1 MLSLKKLE
9 LFGFKSFCDRQEL
22 RFSGDGIA
30 AIVGPN
36 GCGKSNI
43 GDAISWVIGE
53 QSAKS
58 LRGARMQ
65 DLIFNG
71 SRDRKPSGLAS
82 ISLTL
87 VDPEAYLAA
96 RNGTGSNG
104 VPASLAKRPEEMVVT
119 RKLFRSGESQYL
131 INGKTCRLRDVREL
145 FMGTGLGPQHYAIIE
160 QGRIEQILSSRPVDR
175 RAFVEEAA
183 GVTMFKTK
191 KRLAELKLESAR
203 QNLDR
208 VNDILQE
215 VTRQVNSL
223 KRQASR
229 AHRHEE
235 LRNRLEATLSVLL
248 ASRYRRLDEQLRSW
262 AAESDEAVD
271 ENRLLT
277 ERLRRLESE
286 LTSHRKQQQLQDT
299 ALASGREE
307 LSQLVVNIERLRSR
321 VEQQAATAKEN
332 EKREKQWQ
340 AQISYLA
347 ERLEQLQT
355 ELASEEAAL
364 ERVAA
369 GQDIAQQALMQKTSD
384 VEQCQAGLA
393 EDEREQERGRQR
405 ILQLLGEIAASR
417 NEVAKLE
424 EFLAGTER
432 RIAGLQKEEEDAQ
445 QEIAGLAG
453 RRKEAELQ
461 VERERKNLEALAA
474 RRKSIEQQIG
484 SHREQAVTGREQVE
498 RLQEEL
504 SRARARRDSL
514 EEILSHHAYTAESV
528 KNFFAAIDR
537 RAEQGFHPT
546 GILADYVEVA
556 SEHERVAEDFLR
568 DELEFVVVKSWK
580 EARQGVRLVRRDL
593 HGEVTFLVHPD
604 SSLSEE
610 IPALGPE
617 TGVTG
622 RLADS
627 IRLTNGLSG
636 AASSL
641 LPRLRGCYLVEDE
654 EAARR
659 LAVQYPDLSFLL
671 PDGVCYRGHTVR
683 GGKPGTSGPL
693 SLKREL
699 RELTPKIAAAET
711 SLREALAMASR
722 AEDEIENKSAEL
734 ETVKS
739 ECQETEKRL
748 LAGEHELRRLDEE
761 IDRAERQRSVASVE
775 RERLQHT
782 AQEASADRDARSR
795 QIAQKETERGQCE
808 KLLADLEQRI
818 RENQGRLASLLKEQT
833 QARTQLATLEE
844 RHKGATASSTR
855 SRQRVEEQN
864 ERMQSLSSQMRESAE
879 ERVRLLEDNL
889 DLESRIE
896 QQCARRVEAEREA
909 SEIAGSLAEL
919 RGRVETSEEQ
929 IGVERLS
936 LDEIRDQRSTI
947 DVRLAEIRS
956 EVKHLEE
963 ECRREIGKPIREVSD
978 GESADLADE
987 ELAAAEA
994 QHQETKA
1001 KLDSLGPVNVL
1012 ALEEFQE
1019 AKERLD
1025 FLEAQKKD
1033 LVDSIADTQRA
1044 IGEIDAVSRRKF
1056 QDAFEA
1062 INKNFHE
1069 VFRTLFGG
1077 GQAEM
1082 KLTDESNAAD
1092 SGIDIIASPPGKRLQ
1107 NVALLSGGEKSLTA
1121 VALLM
1126 ATFQYKPSP
1135 FCVLDEVDAAL
1146 DEPNLARFSRLV
1158 SEMSDRTQFILIT
1171 HSKTTMETAQ
1181 TLYGVTMQQPGVS
1194 QLVSVRM
1201 ADHEN
1206 GRAATSQ
1213 RATER
1218 G

>member
-96 RNGTGSNG
+96 RNGTGPNG
-104 VPASLAKRPEEMVVT
+104 VPASLAKRSEEMVVT

-183 GVTMFKTK
+183 GVTKFKTK

-203 QNLDR
+203 QNLHR

-223 KRQASR
+223 KRQASSAR
-229 AHRHEE
+229 RHEE
-235 LRNRLEATLSVLL
+235 LQNQLKATLSVLL
-248 ASRYRRLDEQLRSW
+248 AGRYRRLDEQLRSRT
-262 AAESDEAVD
+262 AESDKAEDA
-271 ENRLLT
+271 NRLLA

-286 LTSHRKQQQLQDT
+286 LTSYRKQQQLQDT
-299 ALASGREE
+299 TLTSRREE

-321 VEQQAATAKEN
+321 VEQQALTAKEN
-332 EKREKQWQ
+332 QKREKQWEV
-340 AQISYLA
+340 QISYLG

-364 ERVAA
+364 EQVASEKDSA
-369 GQDIAQQALMQKTSD
+369 RQALIQKTSD

-393 EDEREQERGRQR
+393 EDQQEQERGRRR
-405 ILQLLGEIAASR
+405 ILQLLGEISAWR

-432 RIAGLQKEEEDAQ
+432 QIAGLQKEEGDAR
-445 QEIAGLAG
+445 QELAGLAG

-461 VERERKNLEALAA
+461 VERERKDLEALAA
-474 RRKSIEQQIG
+474 RRKSIEQQIR

-537 RAEQGFHPT
+537 RAEQGFRPV

-568 DELEFVVVKSWK
+568 DELEFVVVKSWS
-580 EARQGVRLVRRDL
+580 EARQGVQLVRRDL

-636 AASSL
+636 AAASL

-654 EAARR
+654 EVARR
-659 LAVQYPDLSFLL
+659 LAVQHPDLSFLL

-699 RELTPKIAAAET
+699 RELTPKITAWEK
-711 SLREALAMASR
+711 SLREALAMVSQ
-722 AEDEIENKSAEL
+722 AEDEIESKSAEL

-748 LAGEHELRRLDEE
+748 LAGEHELRRLDEA
-761 IDRAERQRSVASVE
+761 IDQSERRRSVASVE

-782 AQEASADRDARSR
+782 AQEASTDRDARSR
-795 QIAQKETERGQCE
+795 QIEQKEQEHSQCE
-808 KLLADLEQRI
+808 KVLADLEQRI
-818 RENQGRLASLLKEQT
+818 HENQGRLASLLNEQT

-844 RHKGATASSTR
+844 RHKGATASSAR
-855 SRQRVEEQN
+855 ARQRVEEQN
-864 ERMQSLSSQMRESAE
+864 ERMHSLSSQMRESEA
-879 ERVRLLEDNL
+879 ERVRLLEDNVAL
-889 DLESRIE
+889 ASQID

-909 SEIAGSLAEL
+909 SDISQALAEL
-919 RGRVETSEEQ
+919 RGRLEASEEQ
-929 IGVERLS
+929 IGVERSS
-936 LDEIRDQRSTI
+936 LDQIRDHRSTI
-947 DVRLAEIRS
+947 EVRLAEIRS

-963 ECRREIGKPIREVSD
+963 ESKREIGQPIQQVSD
-978 GESADLADE
+978 AESGELTDE
-987 ELAAAEA
+987 ELATAEA
-994 QHQETKA
+994 EYQETRA

-1033 LVDSIADTQRA
+1033 LLDSIADTQTA
-1044 IGEIDAVSRRKF
+1044 IAEIDAVSRRKF
-1056 QDAFEA
+1056 QEAFEA

-1069 VFRTLFGG
+1069 VFRMLFGG

-1082 KLTDESNAAD
+1082 KLTDESNLAD

-1146 DEPNLARFSRLV
+1146 DEPNLARFSHLV

-1213 RATER
+1213 RAAER

>member
-87 VDPEAYLAA
+87 VDPEAYLAE
-96 RNGTGSNG
+96 RNGSGSNG
-104 VPASLAKRPEEMVVT
+104 VAASLGNRTEEMVVT

-131 INGKTCRLRDVREL
+131 INGKNCRLRDVRDL

-183 GVTMFKTK
+183 GVTKFKTK

-203 QNLDR
+203 QNLHR

-229 AHRHEE
+229 ARRHEE
-235 LRNRLEATLSVLL
+235 LQNRLKATLSVLL
-248 ASRYRRLDEQLRSW
+248 AGRYRCLCEQLRSSTSESGK
-262 AAESDEAVD
+262 AED
-271 ENRLLT
+271 ENRLLA
-277 ERLRRLESE
+277 ERLRQLESE
-286 LTSHRKQQQLQDT
+286 LTSHRKQQQIQDT
-299 ALASGREE
+299 ALTSHREE
-307 LSQLVVNIERLRSR
+307 ISQLVVNIERLRSR
-321 VEQQAATAKEN
+321 MEQQAVTAKEN
-332 EKREKQWQ
+332 EKREKQWEVE
-340 AQISYLA
+340 ISYLG
-347 ERLEQLQT
+347 ERLEQLRA
-355 ELASEEAAL
+355 ELSSEEAAL
-364 ERVAA
+364 EQVAA
-369 GQDIAQQALMQKTSD
+369 EKDDARKLLTQKTSD
-384 VEQCQAGLA
+384 VEQCQAGLS
-393 EDEREQERGRQR
+393 EDEQEQERGRRR
-405 ILQLLGEIAASR
+405 ILQLLGEVSTCR
-417 NEVAKLE
+417 NEIAKLE

-432 RIAGLQKEEEDAQ
+432 QIAGLRKEEEEAQ
-445 QEIAGLAG
+445 QELAGLTG
-453 RRKEAELQ
+453 DRKEAELQ
-461 VERERKNLEALAA
+461 VERERKNLEALVA

-484 SHREQAVTGREQVE
+484 AHRDEAAIGREQVE

-514 EEILSHHAYTAESV
+514 EEILSHRAYTTESV
-528 KNFFAAIDR
+528 KNLFAAVENG
-537 RAEQGFHPT
+537 AEQGFRPV

-556 SEHERVAEDFLR
+556 PEHERTAEDFLR
-568 DELEFVVVKSWK
+568 DELEFVVVKSWN
-580 EARQGVRLVRRDL
+580 EARQGVQLARRDL

-604 SSLSEE
+604 SPLTEE

-627 IRLTNGLSG
+627 IRLINGLSG

-654 EAARR
+654 QAARR

-699 RELTPKIAAAET
+699 RDLTPKVTAAEK
-711 SLREALAMASR
+711 SLREAMAMASQ
-722 AEDEIENKSAEL
+722 AEDEIETKGTEL

-739 ECQETEKRL
+739 EYQKHEKRV
-748 LAGEHELRRLDEE
+748 LAIEHELRRLDEG
-761 IDRAERQRSVASVE
+761 IDRGERRRSVASVE
-775 RERLQHT
+775 RERLQQT
-782 AQEASADRDARSR
+782 TLEASTDRDARTQ
-795 QIAQKETERGQCE
+795 QIERKEQEHNQCE
-808 KLLADLEQRI
+808 AFLADLEQRLHA
-818 RENQGRLASLLKEQT
+818 NQGKLSSLLKEQT
-833 QARTQLATLEE
+833 QARTRLATLDE
-844 RHKGATASSTR
+844 RLKGATASSAR
-855 SRQRVEEQN
+855 ARQRVEEQD
-864 ERMQSLSSQMRESAE
+864 ERVQSISSQMRGSEA
-879 ERVRLLEDNL
+879 ERVRLLEDNVE
-889 DLESRIE
+889 LESQIE
-896 QQCARRVEAEREA
+896 QQCARRAEAEREA
-909 SEIAGSLAEL
+909 SDISQTLTEL
-919 RGRVETSEEQ
+919 RGRVEASEEQ
-929 IGVERLS
+929 IGVERSS
-936 LDEIRDQRSTI
+936 LDQIRDHRSTI
-947 DVRLAEIRS
+947 EVRLAEIRS

-963 ECRREIGKPIREVSD
+963 ECDREIGKPIQQVSD
-978 GESADLADE
+978 DENKELTGE
-987 ELAAAEA
+987 ELATAEA
-994 QHQETKA
+994 QCQETRA
-1001 KLDSLGPVNVL
+1001 KLDNLGPVNVL

-1033 LVDSIADTQRA
+1033 LLDSIADTQTA
-1044 IGEIDAVSRRKF
+1044 IAEIDAVSRRKF

-1082 KLTDESNAAD
+1082 KLTDESNLVD

-1201 ADHEN
+1201 ADHQN
-1206 GRAATSQ
+1206 GRVVSSQ
-1213 RATER
+1213 QVA